1 MQERRTEKA
10 GEHCHY
16 GSSPLSFSRQRY
28 PEGCCDVLLDSVS
41 SSQDSKFTDEE
52 AVVSVTKLTG
62 PQEVCMA
69 WHGVEACVCRGR
81 GGGVSLRPIWP
92 AEDRSMWGKKAV
104 SSVQHDSVA
113 VSTKTSV
120 PPTEVG

>member
-1 MQERRTEKA
+1 MGVWYDEVQERRTEKA
-10 GEHCHY
+10 AEHCHH
-16 GSSPLSFSRQRY
+16 GSSPLSFSRQLY

-81 GGGVSLRPIWP
+81 GGECLCHQHGQQRIDPCGG
-92 AEDRSMWGKKAV
+92 RRQ
-104 SSVQHDSVA
+104 SVRFNTTQS
-113 VSTKTSV
+113 
-120 PPTEVG
+120 P